1 MRSTGAPLLL
11 SLAVLTLAAAVPV
24 PVAAASRCDRACL
37 YGVLNAYLGALKA
50 KDPALAPWATKAV
63 TSENNVVLTAGD
75 GLWGTVTGL
84 GDYDLRFADTA
95 TGQVAYYGVVQE
107 TDTASPLALRLKV
120 RRGRIVEA
128 ETLVARP
135 QEAGVPFVTAAISA
149 NPLLNEIVP
158 PGERSSRARMIEL
171 ANGYF
176 DTLQMNDGRLHTVF
190 DDQCNRREDGFQTTN
205 HPDSGY
211 GPTLALGCADQ
222 FRLGWYRYD
231 DRLRARR
238 FEVVD
243 EERGLVMAAG
253 FIDHAGRLGEYTL
266 TDGRVVQ
273 STIFRRPHSYCLLET
288 FKIRRGK
295 IQQVEAVFT
304 TVPYRMPSPWAHGP
318 ASR

>member
-11 SLAVLTLAAAVPV
+11 SLVVLTLAAAAVPA

-37 YGVLNAYLGALKA
+37 YGVLDAYLNALKA
-50 KDPALAPWATKAV
+50 KDPALAPWAAKAV
-63 TSENNVVLTAGD
+63 TSENNVVLAAGD

-95 TGQVAYYGVVQE
+95 TGQVGFHGAVQE
-107 TDTASPLALRLKV
+107 TDTASPFALRLKV
-120 RRGRIVEA
+120 RHGRIVEA
-128 ETLVARP
+128 ETIVARP

-149 NPLLNEIVP
+149 NPVLNEIVP
-158 PGERSSRARMIEL
+158 PALRSSRARMIEL

-176 DTLQMNDGRLHTVF
+176 DTLQQNDGMLRTVF
-190 DDQCNRREDGFQTTN
+190 DDQCNRREDGYQTTN
-205 HPDSGY
+205 RDDGIIP
-211 GPTLALGCADQ
+211 LMKLGCADQ

-273 STIFRRPHSYCLLET
+273 STIFRHPHSYCLLET
-288 FKIRRGK
+288 FKIRGGK

>member
-11 SLAVLTLAAAVPV
+11 SLAVLTLAAAVPA
-24 PVAAASRCDRACL
+24 PVVAASRCDRACL
-37 YGVLNAYLGALKA
+37 YGVLDAYLNALKA
-50 KDPALAPWATKAV
+50 KDPTLAPWAAKAV
-63 TSENNVVLTAGD
+63 TSENNVVLAAGD

-84 GDYDLRFADTA
+84 GDYDLRFADAT

-107 TDTASPLALRLKV
+107 TDTAAPFALRLKV

-128 ETLVARP
+128 ETVIARP
-135 QEAGVPFVTAAISA
+135 QEAGVPFVNAVISA

-158 PGERSSRARMIEL
+158 PAVRSSRARMIEL

-222 FRLGWYRYD
+222 FKLGWYRYD

-238 FEVVD
+238 FEMVD

-273 STIFRRPHSYCLLET
+273 STIFRHPHSYCLLET
-288 FKIRRGK
+288 FKIRGGK
-295 IQQVEAVFT
+295 IQQIEAVFT
-304 TVPYRMPSPWAHGP
+304 TVPYRMPSPWTDDP

>member
-11 SLAVLTLAAAVPV
+11 SLAVFTLAAAVPA

-37 YGVLNAYLGALKA
+37 YGVLDAYLGALKA
-50 KDPALAPWATKAV
+50 KDPALAPWAEKTV
-63 TSENNVVLTAGD
+63 TSENNVVLAAGD

-107 TDTASPLALRLKV
+107 TDTAAPFAVRLKV
-120 RRGRIVEA
+120 RHGRIVEA
-128 ETLVARP
+128 ETIVARP

-149 NPLLNEIVP
+149 NPVLNEIVP
-158 PGERSSRARMIEL
+158 PALRSARARMIEL

-176 DTLQMNDGRLHTVF
+176 DTLQQNDGMLRTVF
-190 DDQCNRREDGFQTTN
+190 DDQCNRREDGYQTTN
-205 HPDSGY
+205 RDDGIIP
-211 GPTLALGCADQ
+211 LMKLGCADQ

-243 EERGLVMAAG
+243 EERGLVLAAG

-273 STIFRRPHSYCLLET
+273 STIFRHPHSYCLLET
-288 FKIRRGK
+288 FKIRSGK